1 MFTLGFF
8 SILAFGG
15 ILATAGKITNAV
27 ADDLLRRLRL
37 QWMTRPFIACIT
49 WGGLYYSW
57 MVLTAFVTMRWKLTR
72 LGEAPSEF
80 KFSDAFWFSYISS
93 TTIGFGDIYLEPEVL
108 LAQDLL
114 TFPILFLVSFVFI
127 SAFLGK
133 FSECF
138 GALCGEKTLVGDLT
152 EQLKRTEMYI
162 PDTVGAQIDTGLEK
176 ARINIVQ
183 RMKEARSGMKR
194 GALFLRTTKNGESE
208 PARIDSSQQEGEVPD
223 ALASL
228 GESNS
233 SGLYFDAPQM
243 SDIQS

>member
-1 MFTLGFF
+1 
-8 SILAFGG
+8 
-15 ILATAGKITNAV
+15 LATAGEITNAV

-57 MVLTAFVTMRWKLTR
+57 MLLTAFVTRWWKLSR

-80 KFSDAFWFSYISS
+80 TFSDSFWFSYISS

-114 TFPILFLVSFVFI
+114 TFPVLFLVSFVFV

-133 FSECF
+133 FSECI
-138 GALCGEKTLVGDLT
+138 GALCGKKTLVGDLT
-152 EQLKRTEMYI
+152 EQLNRTPMYI
-162 PDTVGAQIDTGLEK
+162 PDTVGAQIDSGLEK
-176 ARINIVQ
+176 KKINVIQ
-183 RMKEARSGMKR
+183 RMKQARSGMKR
-194 GALFLRTTKNGESE
+194 GTWFPRTTNNGQAEL
-208 PARIDSSQQEGEVPD
+208 AKIDSSQQGGEIPN

-228 GESNS
+228 GE
-233 SGLYFDAPQM
+233 
-243 SDIQS
+243 